1 MIRKQGD
8 RLTHPLSRVSCWPD
22 LTTICVHNREKLEF
36 MERLSLLLYAV
47 MAYFQVSLRFN
58 RHTTSRTHAH
68 THTHHTHTHRTHT
81 HRHLIRGGL
90 QHGFEVYKELQPFMH
105 TLSDHIVKVPRL
117 TLPAAVR
124 GALKLRWAHR
134 DVISVRRTTAKRKRS
149 CPG

>member
-1 MIRKQGD
+1 
-8 RLTHPLSRVSCWPD
+8 
-22 LTTICVHNREKLEF
+22 

-58 RHTTSRTHAH
+58 RHTHTRART
-68 THTHHTHTHRTHT
+68 
-81 HRHLIRGGL
+81 HLIRGGL

-124 GALKLRWAHR
+124 GALKLR
-134 DVISVRRTTAKRKRS
+134 
-149 CPG
+149 